1 MSRGVSSDRRAR
13 DRNLHP
19 LFDLSADPLEEEVV
33 VQAGAGSPLVAGAQA
48 AADPDRADVGV
59 ALVVASRAAALAGS
73 PLVAAAQAAADPG
86 HADAGAAVVA
96 EAVLVVG

>member
-73 PLVAAAQAAADPG
+73 PLVVAADPG
-86 HADAGAAVVA
+86 HADVGAAVVA

>member
-19 LFDLSADPLEEEVV
+19 LFDLSAGPLEEEEEVV
-33 VQAGAGSPLVAGAQA
+33 VQAGAGSPLAAGAQA

-73 PLVAAAQAAADPG
+73 PLVVAADPG
-86 HADAGAAVVA
+86 HADVGAAVVA